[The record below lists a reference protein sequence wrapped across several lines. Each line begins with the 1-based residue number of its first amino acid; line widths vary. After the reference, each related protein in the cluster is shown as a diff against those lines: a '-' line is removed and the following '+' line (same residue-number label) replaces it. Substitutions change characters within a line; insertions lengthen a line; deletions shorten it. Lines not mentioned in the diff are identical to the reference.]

1 MKRILFLGLIWI
13 FYAVFQPIN
22 AQVLDKILA
31 VIDED
36 VILESELENQVT
48 YLKKMG
54 EEDPEGTLR
63 CFVFESMLTNKLLL
77 AKARLD
83 SLTVSDEQV
92 ENELNRRLNMFIMQ
106 SGGEAE
112 FEKTM
117 GKSIL
122 QFKIELRPKIKEQ
135 LLIEQQKNKI
145 TENVQITPKE
155 IRQFFQQ
162 IPADSLPFLPAEVE
176 VYQIV
181 IIPKPSNESKEKAKA
196 KLKNIRSQILAGSAF
211 EDMAKFYSEDIES
224 AKQGGSLGE
233 FKKGQMVP
241 EFDEVVFSLK
251 EGEISEVFETPYG
264 YHIVKLHKLMGDR
277 AKASH
282 ILITP
287 EKTSQ
292 DEEIALEKLKKIRKE
307 ILDSTQFEIAATKYS
322 DDAQTKMYGGLIM
335 NPQNGE
341 PRIPL
346 DQLDPEIYLT
356 IDKMN
361 EGEISEPKEFYS
373 KNPRI
378 GKAFHIVY
386 LKKKYPP
393 HLASLEN
400 DYSKFKQAALEAK
413 KMEAMEKWFLKAKEQ
428 VYIEIKDQNCKQA
441 LENWK

>member
-1 MKRILFLGLIWI
+1 MIKSLWLYFLFTSFL
-13 FYAVFQPIN
+13 N
-22 AQVLDKILA
+22 AQTLDKILA
-31 VIDED
+31 VVDEEI
-36 VILESELENQVT
+36 ILESDLENQVN

-54 EEDPEGTLR
+54 EKDEDGTLR
-63 CFVFESMLTNKLLL
+63 CFVFENMLTSKLLL

-83 SLTVSDEQV
+83 SLKVSDEQI
-92 ENELNRRLNMFIMQ
+92 ENELNRRLNLFIMQ

-112 FEKTM
+112 FEKMM

-145 TENVQITPKE
+145 TENVQVTPKE
-155 IRQFFQQ
+155 IRQFFNQ
-162 IPADSLPFLPAEVE
+162 IPPDSLPFLPAEVE

-181 IIPKPSNESKEKAKA
+181 IVPKPSEESKEKAKA
-196 KLKNIRSQILAGSAF
+196 KLKNIKNQILAGSSF

-224 AKQGGSLGE
+224 ARLGGSLGE

-241 EFDEVVFSLK
+241 EFEEVVFSLK
-251 EGEISEVFETPYG
+251 EGEISEVFETQYG
-264 YHIVKLHKLMGDR
+264 FHIVKLHKMMGDR

-287 EKTSQ
+287 EKTPED
-292 DEEIALEKLKKIRKE
+292 DEKALKKLQAILQE
-307 ILDSTQFEIAATKYS
+307 IKDSTKFEVAAAKYS
-322 DDAQTKMYGGLIM
+322 DDPQTKMFGGLII
-335 NPQNGE
+335 NPQTGE
-341 PRIPL
+341 PRIPI

-356 IDKMN
+356 IDKMK

-373 KNPRI
+373 KNPKI
-378 GKAFHIVY
+378 GKAYHIVY

-393 HLASLEN
+393 HVSNLET
-400 DYSKFKQAALEAK
+400 DYTKFKQAALEAK
-413 KMEAMEKWFLKAKEQ
+413 KLEVMEKWFQKAKEQ
-428 VYIEIKDQNCKQA
+428 VFIDIKDPSCSQA

>member
-1 MKRILFLGLIWI
+1 MKRNLLLGWLI
-13 FYAVFQPIN
+13 FYIFYQPIN
-22 AQVLDKILA
+22 AQILDRILA

-36 VILESELENQVT
+36 VILESDLENQIA

-54 EEDPEGTLR
+54 EKDEDGTLR
-63 CFVFESMLTNKLLL
+63 CFVFENMLTNKLLL

-83 SLTVSDEQV
+83 SLKVSDEQV

-106 SGGEAE
+106 SGGEVE
-112 FEKTM
+112 FEKIM

-145 TENVQITPKE
+145 TENVQVTPKE
-155 IRQFFQQ
+155 IRQFFNQ
-162 IPADSLPFLPAEVE
+162 IPKDSLPYLPAEVE
-176 VYQIV
+176 AYQIV
-181 IIPKPSNESKEKAKA
+181 IIPKPSQESKEKAKS
-196 KLKNIRSQILAGSAF
+196 KLKNIRNQILAGSSF

-241 EFDEVVFSLK
+241 EFDDVVFSLK
-251 EGEISEVFETPYG
+251 EGEISEVFETQYG
-264 YHIVKLHKLMGDR
+264 FHIVKLHKIMGDR

-282 ILITP
+282 ILIIP
-287 EKTSQ
+287 EKTNK
-292 DEEIALEKLKKIRKE
+292 DEELALEKIRKVRQE
-307 ILDSTQFEIAATKYS
+307 ILDSTKFEIAAVKYS
-322 DDAQTKMYGGLIM
+322 DDPQSKIYGGLII

-341 PRIPL
+341 PRVPL
-346 DQLDPEIYLT
+346 DQLEPEVYLT

-378 GKAFHIVY
+378 GKAYHIIY
-386 LKKKYPP
+386 LKKKYQP
-393 HLASLEN
+393 HVASLDS
-400 DYSKFKQAALEAK
+400 DYAKFKQAALEAK
-413 KMEAMEKWFLKAKEQ
+413 KQEAIEKWFMKAKEQ
-428 VYIEIKDQNCKQA
+428 VYIDIKDHECKQA
-441 LENWK
+441 LENWQ

>member
-1 MKRILFLGLIWI
+1 MKSILIFGLMCCFFI
-13 FYAVFQPIN
+13 VQPIN
-22 AQVLDKILA
+22 GQVLDRILA
-31 VIDED
+31 IVDED
-36 VILESELENQVT
+36 VILETDLENQVS

-54 EEDPEGTLR
+54 ESDPDGTLR
-63 CFVFESMLTNKLLL
+63 CFVFESMLSNKLLL

-83 SLTVSDEQV
+83 SLKVNDEQV
-92 ENELNRRLNMFIMQ
+92 ENELNRRLNMFVMQ

-112 FEKTM
+112 FEKIM

-135 LLIEQQKNKI
+135 LLIDQQKNKI

-155 IRQFFQQ
+155 IRQFFNQ
-162 IPADSLPFLPAEVE
+162 IPTDSLPFLPAEVE

-181 IIPKPSNESKEKAKA
+181 IIPKPSQESKEKAKA
-196 KLKNIRSQILAGSAF
+196 KLKNIRSQILSGSAF
-211 EDMAKFYSEDIES
+211 EDMAKFYSEDVES

-251 EGEISEVFETPYG
+251 EGEISEVFETQYG
-264 YHIVKLHKLMGDR
+264 FHIVKLHKIMGDR

-282 ILITP
+282 ILIVP

-292 DEEIALEKLKKIRKE
+292 DEEIALQKIQKILKE
-307 ILDSTQFEIAATKYS
+307 IKDSTKFEIAASKYS
-322 DDAQTKMYGGLIM
+322 DDPQTRMYGGLIM

-341 PRIPL
+341 PKIPL
-346 DQLDPEIYLT
+346 DLLEPEVYLT
-356 IDKMN
+356 IDKMQ
-361 EGEISEPKEFYS
+361 EGEISEPKEYYS

-378 GKAFHIVY
+378 GKAYQIVY

-393 HLASLEN
+393 HVANLEQ
-400 DYSKFKQAALEAK
+400 DYTKFKQAALEAK
-413 KMEAMEKWFLKAKEQ
+413 KMEIMEKWFIKAKEQ
-428 VYIEIKDQNCKQA
+428 VYIDIKDNQCKQA